1 MTSTTSTQQVPDL
14 AAAQFAASLQII
26 GTMTVGGVFYGFM
39 TVTAAMCFWSLLQ
52 TRQRWSSRQLAL
64 LLAYVGALWAAGT
77 VMMGGI
83 SQGSINTFVYNGA
96 RALESPYAQAP
107 AVGSTTLVVDTTWWI
122 VRLLTDGMMLWR
134 FKVIWST
141 SRLWRYLIV
150 APVLFYLSA
159 ALCGF
164 LAAIVFSRRSV
175 FNASDTT
182 THDLITSMFITSFA
196 LNLYVTVLVAGRLFA
211 YRRRFRA
218 NWGSPHTK
226 HYTSMGAML
235 VESYLI
241 LALFTI
247 AFVVTYLLNS
257 PAQYMA
263 ATVFGQMQ
271 ITAPLLVMLRVSRG
285 VAWGSTT
292 PASVGSVVDRALGAH
307 DLRGAQVGAS

>member
-14 AAAQFAASLQII
+14 SAAQFAASLQII
-26 GTMTVGGVFYGFM
+26 GSMTVGGVFYGFM

-52 TRQRWSSRQLAL
+52 TRQRWSSRQLTL

-77 VMMGGI
+77 VMIGGI
-83 SQGSINTFVYNGA
+83 SQGAINTFVYN
-96 RALESPYAQAP
+96 
-107 AVGSTTLVVDTTWWI
+107 
-122 VRLLTDGMMLWR
+122 DGMMLWR

-141 SRLWRYLIV
+141 SRLWRYLIA

-164 LAAIVFSRRSV
+164 FGAIVFGRRSV
-175 FNASDTT
+175 FGANDTT
-182 THDLITSMFITSFA
+182 THYLITLMFIGSFA
-196 LNLYVTVLVAGRLFA
+196 LNLYVAILVAGRLFA

-235 VESYLI
+235 VESYFI
-241 LALFTI
+241 LALFTV

-257 PAQYMA
+257 PAQYMTA
-263 ATVFGQMQ
+263 ALFGQMQ

-285 VAWGSTT
+285 VAWGPTT
-292 PASVGSVVDRALGAH
+292 PASVGSVVDRALEAH
-307 DLRGAQVGAS
+307 DLRATQIGAS